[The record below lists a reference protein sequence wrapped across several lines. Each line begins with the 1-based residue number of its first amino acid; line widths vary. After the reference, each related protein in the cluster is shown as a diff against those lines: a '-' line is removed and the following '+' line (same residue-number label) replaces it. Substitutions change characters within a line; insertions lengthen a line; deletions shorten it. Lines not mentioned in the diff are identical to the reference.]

1 MSGQKKEGKMRI
13 RAFPQMMDQKY
24 VDDILELLRNAIRE
38 IQKKNNSGLSFEELY
53 RNAYTLVLH
62 KQGKRL
68 YTTLREVIQSHLVAE
83 VRVTV
88 LDSLHGNF
96 LEALSMAWTDHQTA
110 MVMIRDI
117 LMYMD
122 RVYVQQNEEVNVY
135 DLGLLLFRDEVVHH
149 TTVREHLR
157 RTLLEMVLM
166 ERKGEM
172 ADRRAV
178 NNACKMLMA
187 LGISK
192 RDVYE
197 DDFEKPFL
205 RESREFFRMESQRLL
220 EDNSASVYLKRVER
234 RIAEEGERAQHFLDP
249 STESRITKVVED
261 ELIKYHME
269 TIVEVHIHICT

>member
-1 MSGQKKEGKMRI
+1 
-13 RAFPQMMDQKY
+13 MMDQKY

-96 LEALSMAWTDHQTA
+96 LEALSIAWADHQTA

-172 ADRRAV
+172 ADRSAMYMLLLKNTVAAV
-178 NNACKMLMA
+178 LLKKMIGFISA
-187 LGISK
+187 LFKHIGQYCSGQLLWTIYVSPVGLH
-192 RDVYE
+192 VY
-197 DDFEKPFL
+197 
-205 RESREFFRMESQRLL
+205 MY
-220 EDNSASVYLKRVER
+220 VYCRSELYS
-234 RIAEEGERAQHFLDP
+234 P
-249 STESRITKVVED
+249 S
-261 ELIKYHME
+261 
-269 TIVEVHIHICT
+269 